1 MVIETLAGAGKTTEE
16 IAEDFLKLD
25 ASNDPITG
33 ELQFRGVDVVLDN
46 GVVAW
51 DISNSCYAYD
61 NGSGS
66 HNYCAG
72 TIGLNTAGWWDDGA
86 GDLHWIASAG
96 TDITGSNYPPD
107 GVTDV
112 DCLLLYIDSGAWTD
126 YFTIFLLNGEKA
138 GFTAF
143 LNTQG
148 FSSWNYDAEETS
160 IFTANGANTSYTYA
174 GNPSGWTIVGGY
186 TDPPTLT
193 ASFTD
198 TIKLDASAGSV
209 LLSGDVGTLTDAD
222 LISLATDI
230 VTINGDLE
238 VEGTNIG
245 ISTDKDLMAMAN
257 NALTINGDIVPTDVN
272 LTAGTGY
279 IRFNGDG
286 GNTNMYYD
294 NSDSIDVTVEG
305 AGIIQ
310 FVSSGAADSGVLC
323 PKHAAFGSGSSL
335 ATTTVFNI
343 NESLEQD
350 FGTDFVTYYGLA
362 ISAKWTPTAAADQL
376 NPYGYQCAA
385 DVFMTNSATDCTI
398 NRTDI
403 SFANPSTISTVAGD
417 FTAAG
422 FEANQWI
429 YVSGSDDNDYH
440 WQINTV
446 NATTITITGSPNVTT
461 EAAGDDV
468 TITGSHRATAGD
480 TNFYD
485 WGGTC
490 TGSEYYAVGHVPTG
504 LAYPNAGVLGLLVYA
519 RGGQAEANGGYLNQ
533 IMGASYSVETNYAD
547 VGNVVGQQ
555 ISTQMIQGSKVGEY
569 SGLTFSTSI
578 ESTTEIIG
586 TLRIVNCAAPSMS
599 DTSVVGT
606 MTLFDLGSPSLSGS
620 AAITGNL
627 TGLYVSDLSGIADGN
642 NYGINTL
649 SNCMMSVDRWWYF
662 GDEDVKIG
670 SDDDGHL
677 DLHADTSIDMNNNV
691 DISTKNII
699 TDTSTGTQVATGATQ
714 KLGFFGTSPV
724 AQQLKANHNNWAAL
738 SDVVN
743 ALVNLGLFDQA

>member
-1 MVIETLAGAGKTTEE
+1 MIEVLQGSNLTVDE

-33 ELQFRGVDVVLDN
+33 ELQFRGVDAVLDN
-46 GVVAW
+46 GTAKW
-51 DISNSCYAYD
+51 DCSNSCYAFD
-61 NGSGS
+61 NGGGS
-66 HNYCAG
+66 NNYCAG
-72 TIGLNTAGWWDDGA
+72 SIGLNTAGWWDDGA

-198 TIKLDASAGSV
+198 TIKLDASAGNV
-209 LLSGDVGTLTDAD
+209 LLSGDIGTLTDTD

-257 NALTINGDIVPTDVN
+257 NALTINGDIAPTDVN
-272 LTAGTGY
+272 LAAGTGY

-286 GNTNMYYD
+286 GNCNLRYD
-294 NSDSIDVTVEG
+294 NADSIDVTVEG
-305 AGIIQ
+305 VGIAQ
-310 FVSSGAADSGVLC
+310 FVSSGAADSGILC
-323 PKHAAFGSGSSL
+323 PKHAAFGSGSGLS
-335 ATTTVFNI
+335 ATTVFNI
-343 NESLEQD
+343 NESIEKD

-362 ISAKWTPTAAADQL
+362 ISNRWTPSAAADQL
-376 NPYGYQCAA
+376 NSYGYQCAA

-403 SFANPSTISTVAGD
+403 SFTNPSTISTAAGD

-440 WQINTV
+440 WQINTI

-490 TGSEYYAVGHVPTG
+490 TGSEYYAVGHIPNG
-504 LAYPNAGVLGLLVYA
+504 LSYPNAGVLGLLVYA
-519 RGGQAEANGGYLNQ
+519 RGGQAEANGGYMGNVK
-533 IMGASYSVETNYAD
+533 GASYSIETNYAD
-547 VGNVVGQQ
+547 VGTVTGQE
-555 ISTQMIQGSKVGEY
+555 IYTSLIQGSKVDSY
-569 SGLTFSTSI
+569 HGLILTTNI
-578 ESTTEIIG
+578 ESTTEIFG
-586 TLRIVNCAAPSMS
+586 TLRLVNCQGPNMADSA
-599 DTSVVGT
+599 SVTT
-606 MTLFDLGSPSLSGS
+606 MTMFDLGAPSLGGTS
-620 AAITGNL
+620 AITGDL
-627 TGLYVSDLSGIADGN
+627 TGLYIADMSGIADGN
-642 NYGINTL
+642 NYGIHVL
-649 SNCMMSVDRWWYF
+649 SDCLMSLDRWWYF
-662 GDEDVKIG
+662 GDTDVKVG

-677 DLHADTSIDMNNNV
+677 DLHANDSIDV
-691 DISTKNII
+691 HGYLELHTIRS
-699 TDTSTGTQVATGATQ
+699 GATQ
-714 KLGFFGTSPV
+714 AAAGAT
-724 AQQLKANHNNWAAL
+724 ANEVWKTASHATLPDNVL
-738 SDVVN
+738 MIGV
-743 ALVNLGLFDQA
+743 